1 MKQVIAIVT
10 VMVVGAATFLSSG
23 CSATLS
29 GTKAKET
36 DLLKNQVASLESQ
49 VGSLNQKVEE
59 ISQKQETIE
68 IQQQSR
74 QVARMEPNSV
84 TYGKVLSPKKIQTAL
99 KTAGYYNGPV
109 DGKIGA
115 QTREAV
121 KSFQKAN
128 GLNPDG
134 VVGRK
139 TASALAKVL
148 GAESTQ

>member
-1 MKQVIAIVT
+1 MKQAIA
-10 VMVVGAATFLSSG
+10 VMMIVGAAAFFSSG
-23 CSATLS
+23 CSATMR

-49 VGSLNQKVEE
+49 VGSLNQRVEE

-74 QVARMEPNSV
+74 QSARAETSSAASAK
-84 TYGKVLSPKKIQTAL
+84 TLSPKKIQTAL

-115 QTREAV
+115 RTRESV
-121 KSFQKAN
+121 KVFQKAN
-128 GLNPDG
+128 GLSPDG
-134 VVGRK
+134 VVGKK
-139 TASALAKVL
+139 TAAALAKVL
-148 GAESTQ
+148 ETESNQ